1 MIRSFGFTATLFV
14 LGLVGLQAQEGQEK
28 PLETREP
35 TYIMDT
41 ARPATEINAVY
52 PYDIQLKQADGQ
64 LVSSD
69 QVLPTNGKPT
79 VLLFWLTTCFPCRME
94 LEALRKAV
102 PGWREETDFNLVA
115 ISTDFAKNFPA
126 FVERV
131 QTGDWSWP
139 AFNDVNRE
147 FSRILPGQLNGLPQ
161 TFVIDGSGEIVY
173 HHRKYRPGD
182 ELALYEAVKQAA
194 GK

>member
-1 MIRSFGFTATLFV
+1 MIRTTFIHGILIGLTLAGV
-14 LGLVGLQAQEGQEK
+14 QAQEGQEK
-28 PLETREP
+28 ALPTREP
-35 TYIMDT
+35 NYIMDT
-41 ARPATEINAVY
+41 ARPTTEINAVY
-52 PYDIQLKQADGQ
+52 PYDIQLKQADGE
-64 LVSSD
+64 LTSSD
-69 QVLPTNGKPT
+69 QVLPVNGQPT

-102 PGWREETDFNLVA
+102 PGWREETDFNMVA

-126 FVERV
+126 FAERV
-131 QTGDWSWP
+131 TTGDWSWP
-139 AFNDVNRE
+139 AYNDVNRE

-161 TFVIDGSGEIVY
+161 TFVINANGEIVY

-182 ELALYEAVKQAA
+182 EQALYEAIKQAA